1 MIDPNTSNDNLI
13 NTCRKYG
20 ITTADI
26 LRATGN
32 ESQIDEYKR
41 TNLLCAIHEND
52 LTVKDLEYIGKHELN
67 NEDDEW
73 PDDADEQGCNAYACP
88 NYTPVDQAP
97 HQRRM
102 YVVPAGAVQNN
113 AGTAAKQQYDAARGH
128 AECMRATFADA
139 LPKPISDH
147 FMKEFENNKKIAES
161 AGNIMKDLTLCILDY
176 VTQAGVFRAH
186 AGLATMC
193 EIVGED
199 KS

>member
-1 MIDPNTSNDNLI
+1 MMIDPNTSNDNLI
-13 NTCRKYG
+13 ETCRKYG

-26 LRATGN
+26 LRSTGN
-32 ESQIDEYKR
+32 ESQIEEYKR
-41 TNLLCAIHEND
+41 TNLLCAIHENG
-52 LTVKDLEYIGKHELN
+52 LTVKDLEYIGKYELN

-73 PDDADEQGCNAYACP
+73 PDDDDEQGCSACP

-97 HQRRM
+97 SQRRM
-102 YVVPAGAVQNN
+102 YVVPADAVQNN
-113 AGTAAKQQYDAARGH
+113 AGTAAKQPYDPTRGH
-128 AECMRATFADA
+128 VGVDA

-147 FMKEFENNKKIAES
+147 FMREFENNKKIAES

-186 AGLATMC
+186 SGLAVMC
-193 EIVGED
+193 DIVGED